1 MFRILWTA
9 LTVLAI
15 TTLPAFVGRAE
26 DVTRYIRFAVPGSEA
41 HGIFEGGRIHELVG
55 DLFESPKR
63 TGRTYALADVKVL
76 TPTVPSKVIAVA
88 LNYRSHAGESGA
100 AKPELFAKLPSSLIA
115 TKEPILVP
123 ADATNLHYEGEL
135 VIVIG
140 KKARRVSVAEAPA
153 HIFGVT
159 AGNDVSERTWQFS
172 DRQWLRAK
180 ASDGFGPVGPVIV
193 TGLDYGDLLIE
204 TRLNGEVQQA
214 ESTKNL
220 IHGVDKIVSF
230 ASQYFTLLPG
240 DLIFTGTPGQTRAM
254 QAGDVVEVKIQGIGI
269 LSNRVVAGDVSE

>member
-1 MFRILWTA
+1 MLRTLWVNLTILTITA
-9 LTVLAI
+9 LLAG
-15 TTLPAFVGRAE
+15 AGQAE
-26 DVTRYIRFAVPGSEA
+26 EVTRYVRFAVSGSDA
-41 HGIFEGGRIHELVG
+41 FGVLEGEKIHELAG
-55 DLFESPKR
+55 DLFGSPKR
-63 TGRTYALADVKVL
+63 TGRSHALTDVKIL
-76 TPTVPSKVIAVA
+76 APTVPSKVIAVA

-100 AKPELFAKLPSSLIA
+100 AKPELFAKLPSSVIA
-115 TKEPILVP
+115 TEEPIVVP

-135 VIVIG
+135 VVVIG
-140 KKARRVSVAEAPA
+140 KRARRISVAEAPSY
-153 HIFGVT
+153 IFGVT

-180 ASDGFGPVGPVIV
+180 ASDGFGPVGPVIAR
-193 TGLDYGDLLIE
+193 GLDYGDLMIE
-204 TRLNGEVQQA
+204 TRLNGEVHQA

-254 QAGDVVEVKIQGIGI
+254 QTGDVVEVKIQGIGV
-269 LSNRVVAGDVSE
+269 LRNQVVAEDAGK